1 VPEHRDGRVIEE
13 RPASPVVVFDLGGV
27 LIDWDPRYVFRDLFD
42 DEEAM
47 ERFLATV
54 TTPAWNAGMDAGR
67 SWADGVASLV
77 VEHPAHRD
85 LIETYRDR
93 WPDMLN
99 GAFDANVELL
109 DELRAAGT
117 RLYALSDWSVE
128 TFPVA
133 RRRFPFLDWFEG
145 IVLSAEVGATKPDR
159 RMFDE
164 LRVRYGVEPAG
175 TVFIDD
181 RAPNVEAA
189 AALGFTAI
197 HYLDPASL
205 RGALARAGLDV
216 HPAPGSSA

>member
-1 VPEHRDGRVIEE
+1 MDGTRVTL
-13 RPASPVVVFDLGGV
+13 PVVVFDLGGV
-27 LIDWDPRYVFRDLFD
+27 LIDWDPRYVYRDLFD
-42 DEEAM
+42 DDEAM

-54 TTPAWNAGMDAGR
+54 TTPEWNSRQDAGR
-67 SWADGVASLV
+67 SWAEGIESLLA
-77 VEHPAHRD
+77 EHPAQRVM
-85 LIETYRDR
+85 IETYRDR
-93 WPDMLN
+93 WPDMLH

-109 DELRAAGT
+109 GELRAAGV
-117 RLYALSDWSVE
+117 RLFALSDWSTE
-128 TFPVA
+128 TFPIA

-197 HYLDPASL
+197 HYRDPSSL
-205 RGALARAGLDV
+205 SRALVRAGLDV
-216 HPAPGSSA
+216 STSAGP